1 MPGASRGMRSGD
13 RWGDSPPPRLESR
26 RGRCAVTFAG
36 MALLEREPLLQAV
49 EGYLAEAA
57 AGRGRLVFVAGE
69 AGVGKTAFVSR
80 VLSDAASS
88 TTVTVGSCDGS
99 STPAPLGPLVEML
112 PDLPSDV
119 WSEGAARH
127 EVFARLSSV
136 LRQSSR
142 PHLLVI
148 EDAHWADEA
157 TLDLVRYLARRVH
170 QMRALVLVTYRAE
183 EAAPDHPLRVLL
195 GDVATSVGIRRAD
208 LSPLSVAAVRTLVE
222 AASGGHAPEAAT
234 ATAESR
240 VDPEELHRVTGG
252 NPFYVTEVLAV
263 GGTSIPRS
271 VRDAVLSRTARL
283 SQPARLVL
291 DLVALAGPRT
301 EVELLQRLAPGCGDA
316 LDEAIDRGV
325 LLLTSGVLMF
335 RHELA
340 RRTVREQVPALRRMS
355 LHRGILAELE
365 ADPGADP
372 ARMAYHAEAG
382 GLPEAVNRH
391 ATEAAV
397 RAVALGAHREA
408 AEQLRRVL
416 DHADHEQG
424 ERRAVL
430 LGQLSYE
437 LYVTDRIE
445 DGLAAR
451 REALAIWERLGER
464 HHIGEAHRWLSRLSW
479 FAGDNAHAERH
490 GILAV
495 ETLAGT
501 EDSAFAMA
509 CSNMAQLRM
518 LAGDLEGTRHWGSKA
533 LRLLERLPET
543 PGATEARLH
552 ALGNVGTAELDGG
565 NADLGLA
572 MLEESLRRARAADL
586 HEHAGRAFCNLAAIA
601 VRQHRHHDAEVVLKE
616 GLEYCVE
623 RDLDAWSVY
632 LRGWEALQLAERGKS
647 EVAALRA
654 EALLRQA
661 RLAVVSQIVPL
672 SVLARAR
679 ARTGRG
685 DWLEPLGRAQA
696 LAERTGE
703 AQRLGT
709 VAAAGCE
716 IAWLAGDFSEASRV
730 AEQAWEVVQAETS
743 PWIRGNVATWLRPEL
758 ARGTAGLAP
767 PYALEVAGRWREAA
781 QVWAELGSGF
791 AEALAL
797 ARSGTRDGLG
807 AAALLF
813 EGMGAVTA
821 AARARALSRA
831 RGWAPPRGPHAAT
844 REHPKGLTLR
854 EAEVLPLL
862 TDGLSDAAIAEHLVI
877 SRRTVEHH
885 VASILGKL
893 GLTSRRDV
901 PAFVAEQ
908 CG

>member
-1 MPGASRGMRSGD
+1 
-13 RWGDSPPPRLESR
+13 
-26 RGRCAVTFAG
+26 
-36 MALLEREPLLQAV
+36 MALLERESLLKAV

-88 TTVTVGSCDGS
+88 ATVAVGSCDGS
-99 STPAPLGPLVEML
+99 STPAPLGPLVDML

-119 WSEGAARH
+119 WPQGAARH

-136 LRQSSR
+136 LRQCSR

-183 EAAPDHPLRVLL
+183 EAAADHPLRVLL
-195 GDVATSVGIRRAD
+195 GDVATSVGLRRAD
-208 LSPLSVAAVRTLVE
+208 LSPLSAAGVRTLVE
-222 AASGGHAPEAAT
+222 AASGGHTPEAAT
-234 ATAESR
+234 TSPTATTPATVESQ
-240 VDPEELHRVTGG
+240 VDSEQLHRVTGG

-283 SQPARLVL
+283 SPPARRVL

-316 LDEAIDRGV
+316 LDEAIGRGV

-340 RRTVREQVPALRRMS
+340 RRTVREQVPALRRLS

-372 ARMAYHAEAG
+372 ARMAYHAEAA

-391 ATEAAV
+391 AMEAAA

-408 AEQLRRVL
+408 AEQLRRAL
-416 DHADHEQG
+416 DHADQEQG
-424 ERRAVL
+424 EHRAVL

-437 LYVTDRIE
+437 LYVTDRIQDALE
-445 DGLAAR
+445 VR
-451 REALAIWERLGER
+451 REALAIWEGLGER
-464 HHIGEAHRWLSRLSW
+464 QHVGEAHRWLSRLSW

-490 GILAV
+490 GVLAV

-518 LAGDLEGTRHWGSKA
+518 LAGDLEGTRQWGGKA
-533 LRLLERLPET
+533 LRLVERLPET
-543 PGATEARLH
+543 LGTEGARLH
-552 ALGNVGTAELDGG
+552 ALGNLGTAELDGG
-565 NADLGLA
+565 NADIGLA
-572 MLEESLRRARAADL
+572 MLEESLRRAQAADL

-623 RDLDAWSVY
+623 RDLDAWSFY
-632 LRGWEALQLAERGKS
+632 LRGWAALQLAEQGEN
-647 EVAALRA
+647 EVAAQRA
-654 EALLRQA
+654 EALLRQP
-661 RLAVVSQIVPL
+661 RLAVVSQIVPQ

-685 DWLEPLGRAQA
+685 DWLEPLERAQT

-716 IAWLAGDFSEASRV
+716 IAWLAGDFGKVSRV
-730 AEQAWEVVQAETS
+730 AEQAWEVVRTETS
-743 PWIRGNVATWLRPEL
+743 PWVRGIVATWLRPEL

-781 QVWAELGSGF
+781 QVWAELGSRF
-791 AEALAL
+791 PEALAL

-807 AAALLF
+807 DAALLF
-813 EGMGAVTA
+813 DGMGALTA

-831 RGWAPPRGPHAAT
+831 QGWAPPRGPHAAT
-844 REHPKGLTLR
+844 REHPKGLTVR

-862 TDGLSDAAIAEHLVI
+862 MEGLSDAAIAKHLVI

-893 GLTSRRDV
+893 GVTSRRDV
-901 PAFVAEQ
+901 PAFVSEQ

>member
-1 MPGASRGMRSGD
+1 
-13 RWGDSPPPRLESR
+13 
-26 RGRCAVTFAG
+26 
-36 MALLEREPLLQAV
+36 MALLERESLLKAV

-80 VLSDAASS
+80 VVSDAASS
-88 TTVTVGSCDGS
+88 ASVAVGSCDGS
-99 STPAPLGPLVEML
+99 STPAPLGPLVDML

-119 WSEGAARH
+119 WPEGAARH

-136 LRQSSR
+136 LRQCSR

-183 EAAPDHPLRVLL
+183 EAASDHPLRVLL

-208 LSPLSVAAVRTLVE
+208 LSPLSVAGVRTLVE
-222 AASGGHAPEAAT
+222 AGSGGHTPEAAAATAAPT
-234 ATAESR
+234 ATVESQ
-240 VDPEELHRVTGG
+240 VDPEQLHRVTGG

-283 SQPARLVL
+283 SPPARLVL

-325 LLLTSGVLMF
+325 LLLTSGVVTF

-340 RRTVREQVPALRRMS
+340 RRTVSEQVPALRRLS

-372 ARMAYHAEAG
+372 ARMAHHAEAA

-391 ATEAAV
+391 ATEAAA

-408 AEQLRRVL
+408 AEQLRRAL
-416 DHADHEQG
+416 DHADRELG

-437 LYVTDRIE
+437 LYVTDRTE
-445 DGLAAR
+445 DALEAR
-451 REALAIWERLGER
+451 RQALAIWECLGER
-464 HHIGEAHRWLSRLSW
+464 QHIGEAHRWLSRLSW
-479 FAGDNAHAERH
+479 FAGDNAQAERH
-490 GILAV
+490 AILAV

-518 LAGDLEGTRHWGSKA
+518 LAGDLEGTRQWGGKA
-533 LRLLERLPET
+533 LRLVERLPEA
-543 PGATEARLH
+543 PGAEEARLH

-565 NADLGLA
+565 NADVGLA
-572 MLEESLRRARAADL
+572 MLEESLRRAQAADL

-601 VRQHRHHDAEVVLKE
+601 VRQHRHHDAEVALKE

-632 LRGWEALQLAERGKS
+632 LRGWEALQLAERGES
-647 EVAALRA
+647 EVAAQRA
-654 EALLRQA
+654 EVLLRQP

-672 SVLARAR
+672 SVRARSR

-685 DWLEPLGRAQA
+685 DWLEPLESAQA

-716 IAWLAGDFSEASRV
+716 IAWLAGDVSKASRV
-730 AEQAWEVVQAETS
+730 AEKAWQVVRTETS
-743 PWIRGNVATWLRPEL
+743 PWIRGIVATWLRPEL

-781 QVWAELGSGF
+781 QVWAELGSQF
-791 AEALAL
+791 PEALAL

-807 AAALLF
+807 DAALLF
-813 EGMGAVTA
+813 DGMGAVAA

-844 REHPKGLTLR
+844 REHPKGLTVR

-862 TDGLSDAAIAEHLVI
+862 TEGLSDAAIAEHLVI

-901 PAFVAEQ
+901 PAFVTEQ